1 MNDLPS
7 VLKPKDVAGFL
18 NVSARYAYDI
28 MSRSDFPAIIIGSTK
43 RVMREDFLKWVEKQK
58 RQIS

>member
-1 MNDLPS
+1 